1 MSLDSRDSRH
11 LIHALQQKLDKVA
24 TRNSKNWWE
33 KYLRNSIEFRG
44 VNIVKIRD
52 EMNQWYVDQKVGQM
66 STRSQMNLAFSFFP
80 EKYAEDKLAGVL
92 FLQEHIIPKNEIG
105 WIVLL
110 SRIEE
115 IFNGGYIL
123 DWNVCDWLCVRVI
136 GPLVE
141 TNGKPC
147 AEAVASWRNSEN
159 LWQARASVV
168 SFVNM
173 AKDGDQV
180 IRGLPKIILAA
191 CTEVIRRSERFA
203 KTGVGWVLRE
213 LSLSDREGVI
223 KFIDVNREHFSK
235 ESLENAIKKL
245 TPSEQEQLRSLLH

>member
-1 MSLDSRDSRH
+1 MSPDSRDTRH
-11 LIHALQQKLDKVA
+11 LIQALQLKLDKVA
-24 TRNSKNWWE
+24 KKNTKDWWE
-33 KYLRNSIEFRG
+33 EYLRNSIEFRG

-52 EMNQWYVDQKVGQM
+52 EMNQWYVDQQVGQM
-66 STRSQMNLAFSFFP
+66 STRSQMDLAFSFFL
-80 EKYAEDKLAGVL
+80 ERYAEDKLVGVL

-115 IFNGGYIL
+115 IFNGGYIV

-136 GPLVE
+136 GPLIE
-141 TNGKPC
+141 TNGKTC
-147 AEAVASWRNSEN
+147 AEAVASWRDSEN

-180 IRGLPKIILAA
+180 IRGLPQIILTA
-191 CTEVIRRSERFA
+191 CMELIKRSERFA

-213 LSLSDREGVI
+213 LSVSDREGVI
-223 KFIDVNREHFSK
+223 KFIEVNREHFSK
-235 ESLENAIKKL
+235 ESFENAIKKL
-245 TPSEQEQLRSLLH
+245 TPSEQERLRPLHD